1 MNNQTTKYVARPPTS
16 IGDKEQLAGVD
27 DRNAFWKDLIPVF
40 KQHGDEA
47 GMQAWR
53 DKVGKAIRERVKKG
67 RLTLLYPLPAAKRK
81 RKPAQASAAHH

>member
-1 MNNQTTKYVARPPTS
+1 MTQEARYVAWPPTS
-16 IGDKEQLAGVD
+16 IGDKEKLAGVE
-27 DRNAFWKDLIPVF
+27 DRSAFWKNLIPVF